1 MLTQK
6 IGLTSYKIK
15 LAAIIIMTLDHIGAI
30 LGQSGLSIL
39 IPPLPSEIAGAIA
52 AWFRV
57 VGRMAFPLFA
67 FFIVEGILH
76 TRNVRRYLAR
86 LFIFAV
92 ISEPF
97 YYFGFTNEASVGGFF
112 DSLARLNFTNVFFTL
127 AISAS
132 ALALFRY
139 IDGVIPKYA
148 PILDLLVSL
157 AALYIA
163 EYIDC
168 DYGALGA
175 LLVIGLYF
183 AARRGRQAA
192 VVCVWAVLTYI
203 LRQAYYGSG
212 FEWSYISFGS
222 LMYTL
227 SAALSSVLVLLYNG
241 QRGRTMKWFFYIY
254 YPAHILV
261 LKLVLLALEST

>member
-1 MLTQK
+1 MLTEK
-6 IGLTSYKIK
+6 IGLTAGKIK

-30 LGQSGLSIL
+30 LGQKGLSML

-86 LFIFAV
+86 L
-92 ISEPF
+92 
-97 YYFGFTNEASVGGFF
+97 
-112 DSLARLNFTNVFFTL
+112 NFTNVFFTL
-127 AISAS
+127 AISAA

-139 IDGVIPKYA
+139 IDGVLPKYA

-157 AALYIA
+157 AALFIA

-168 DYGALGA
+168 DYGALGV
-175 LLVIGLYF
+175 LLIIGLWF

-241 QRGRTMKWFFYIY
+241 QRGRAMKWFFYIY
-254 YPAHILV
+254 YPSHILV
-261 LKLVLLALEST
+261 LKLIMLVLCPS